1 MKTFFAAFVALMLVF
16 FLGCQNSITD
26 PVLPDETNVA
36 GMTEEDMWKDAAST
50 WPGTIELT
58 GTLFDQ
64 LHPSFDVQISGVVK
78 YNIYIFDQQ
87 DYGYMKVNIYVN
99 ADLKSFC
106 PNQNKHWK
114 VFGMTEDILDT
125 PTKILE
131 KSFDVRN
138 TCSCH
143 YKLVLR
149 FRVDTEKLILIST
162 ELKPYGGC
170 YANRNQ
176 F

>member
-1 MKTFFAAFVALMLVF
+1 MKTFLAAFVAIMLVF
-16 FLGCQNSITD
+16 LLGCQNSITD
-26 PVLPDETNVA
+26 PVLPDETNITV
-36 GMTEEDMWKDAAST
+36 MTEEEIWKDAAST

-58 GTLFDQ
+58 GILFDQ

-78 YNIYIFDQQ
+78 YNIYVIEQE

-99 ADLKSFC
+99 ADLKSCC

-114 VFGMTEDILDT
+114 VFGMTEDILNT

-131 KSFDVRN
+131 KSFEVRN
-138 TCSCH
+138 TCNCH
-143 YKLVLR
+143 YDLVLR

-162 ELKPYGGC
+162 ELKPKGNYR
-170 YANRNQ
+170 ANYSTL
-176 F
+176 